1 MRRLISKLNL
11 GAAVAALALVVFG
24 CRHADV
30 NRELVERE
38 LRLQEDELYRL
49 HDEIADREKL
59 LEAARRENTVLE
71 RELEQARAGAAVP
84 PGIIPSLPPAP
95 TDPPPDRAPRP
106 DSGVPPIDVAPP
118 IIKVPGLEGPLPSA
132 PPPGRSSWKSTRGVR
147 PASYEQPTDEPG
159 DRRMEAHRET
169 SKVKPRSEPND
180 HQIAKI
186 VLNRRLTAGYNA
198 DRRLGDEG
206 IVVVI
211 EPRNEDDRIVSRPGD
226 VSVVVVD
233 PALSTEDA
241 RVARWDFTADEIS
254 QHFRKTTRGEGI
266 HLELPWPARRPEHER
281 LMLFVRFIT
290 ADGEIHEASQPI
302 LLDLASD
309 STGHGAAEQ

>member
-1 MRRLISKLNL
+1 MRRLISNLNL
-11 GAAVAALALVVFG
+11 GAAGAMAALLLPLLG

-49 HDEIADREKL
+49 HDEIAEREKL

-71 RELEQARAGAAVP
+71 RELQQARAGAAVP
-84 PGIIPSLPPAP
+84 PELVPALPSAP
-95 TDPPPDRAPRP
+95 TGPPPEREPRP

-118 IIKVPGLEGPLPSA
+118 TIEVPGLEGPK
-132 PPPGRSSWKSTRGVR
+132 PPPAGRSSWNSTRGVR
-147 PASYEQPTDEPG
+147 RASHEQSIEEPH
-159 DRRMEAHRET
+159 DDQAP
-169 SKVKPRSEPND
+169 SDDQV
-180 HQIAKI
+180 AKI
-186 VLNRRLTAGYNA
+186 VLNRRLTGGYDA

-211 EPRNEDDRIVSRPGD
+211 EPRSEDDRLISQPGD

-233 PALSTEDA
+233 PALSTKEA
-241 RVARWDFTADEIS
+241 RVARWDFTSEETRR
-254 QHFRKTTRGEGI
+254 HYRKTSRGEGI
-266 HLELPWPARRPEHER
+266 YLELPWPARTPDHER

-290 ADGEIHEASQPI
+290 PDGQMYEANQPI
-302 LLDLASD
+302 LVDLATD
-309 STGHGAAEQ
+309 SPDAGADVE